1 MYNHLRKQK
10 SGRAH
15 DVAGA
20 MKQSRLMSL
29 VEAVA
34 NVAVGYGVA
43 VATQIAVFPLFG
55 LAVSLGDNLAI
66 GCVFT
71 GVSLIRSYALRRLFE
86 RLR

>member
-1 MYNHLRKQK
+1 
-10 SGRAH
+10 
-15 DVAGA
+15 

-66 GCVFT
+66 GGVFT
-71 GVSLIRSYALRRLFE
+71 GVSLIRAYLLRRLFE